1 VLRKS
6 NISVFIT
13 ILYYIRLNIMTLL
26 LRLTLWLVD
35 VTWRSKCC

>member
-13 ILYYIRLNIMTLL
+13 VLYYVWVSIMTLL
-26 LRLTLWLVD
+26 LRLTHWLVD